1 MKVEWL
7 TTSCTSVSVI
17 PQGSGTSVEEDAKRL
32 KEPEVKEDAEET
44 SFGYVMTVMTVT
56 LMTVTHM
63 TVTLIN
69 SQ

>member
-1 MKVEWL
+1 MKEVKE
-7 TTSCTSVSVI
+7 
-17 PQGSGTSVEEDAKRL
+17 RL